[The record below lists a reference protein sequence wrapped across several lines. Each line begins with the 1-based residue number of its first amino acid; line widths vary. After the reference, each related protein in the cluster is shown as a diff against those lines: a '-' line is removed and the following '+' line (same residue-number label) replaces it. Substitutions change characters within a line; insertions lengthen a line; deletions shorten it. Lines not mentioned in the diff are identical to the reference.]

1 MSIIYEALKKM
12 SRRDVE
18 LPATSAEV
26 KPEGNGAASASRSHK
41 PEGNACL
48 PVRQGAASDSRS
60 HKPGAKMKIALALV
74 GTTVGIIIT
83 WLVMNKPV
91 AQLTDHRE
99 SFSRSFPSPSSHPD
113 PAKAGEGSY
122 PVVRLNNPE
131 APAAVEELPVQVA
144 PELILNGIVLSADG
158 NLALINEEILQ
169 VGDEI
174 GRAKVEEITDK
185 QVILT
190 FQNQEIILKK
200 K

>member
-26 KPEGNGAASASRSHK
+26 KPEGNGAASA
-41 PEGNACL
+41 
-48 PVRQGAASDSRS
+48 SRS

-113 PAKAGEGSY
+113 PAKAGEGS
-122 PVVRLNNPE
+122 N
-131 APAAVEELPVQVA
+131 
-144 PELILNGIVLSADG
+144 
-158 NLALINEEILQ
+158 
-169 VGDEI
+169 I
-174 GRAKVEEITDK
+174 GKRI
-185 QVILT
+185 
-190 FQNQEIILKK
+190 
-200 K
+200 